1 MPKDEVQEMTSSCWC
16 CDLCTCLLTLD
27 VNKQVHNYG
36 FYIRSMPAFGI
47 LLALLWFVVNTTAMC
62 MFTAMCMYSLTEKNN
77 LSLA

>member
-1 MPKDEVQEMTSSCWC
+1 MTYV
-16 CDLCTCLLTLD
+16 LVLD
-27 VNKQVHNYG
+27 INKQVHNYG

-62 MFTAMCMYSLTEKNN
+62 MFTAMCMCMYSLTEKNN